1 MKRIYATQEE
11 RQAARNARQ
20 NAKRA
25 LLMTSGLTTK
35 GTPRKRHVRGAAIH
49 SIGSRHLVQAPVVPC
64 QSVDEWIAMGDT
76 PERLPGLAF
85 SVPPQMPVSAERQGL
100 RAA

>member
-1 MKRIYATQEE
+1 MKKIYATRAEE
-11 RQAARNARQ
+11 RAARNARQ

-64 QSVDEWIAMGDT
+64 QSVEDYIARGGRV
-76 PERLPGLAF
+76 ERLPGLRY
-85 SVPPQMPVSAERQGL
+85 SVPSQLPLGECA
-100 RAA
+100 